1 MLSWRH
7 TGFHVHV
14 GARIWPEDETALGNL
29 AKYIICAS
37 FSQERMVYI
46 CAEKSAD
53 GIARVVYSSRD
64 GRTQKTFDAL
74 DWLAGLVVHV
84 PNKYEQL
91 VRYVG
96 YYSNKSQGMCK
107 KADND
112 HVIVS
117 IAPGEMSSK
126 EFRRNWAHLINKIY
140 EIDPLCC
147 PNCKETMRIISLI
160 ESGPM
165 IKKILIHLNR
175 CDTPNHAPPTQDE
188 KIVPERVYD
197 GSQSQIPLYEYWQ

>member
-1 MLSWRH
+1 MASHRLLRAH
-7 TGFHVHV
+7 RRKNM
-14 GARIWPEDETALGNL
+14 ARRWNCPGNL
-29 AKYIICAS
+29 GKYIIRDS
-37 FSQERMVYI
+37 FSKERMVYI
-46 CAEKSAD
+46 PAEKSAD
-53 GIARVVYSSRD
+53 GIARVVYSSKD
-64 GRTQKTFDAL
+64 DRTKKTFDVL
-74 DWLAGLVVHV
+74 DWLACLVAHV

-96 YYSNKSQGMCK
+96 YYSNKSMGMRK

-126 EFRRNWAHLINKIY
+126 EFRRNWARLIKKIY

-160 ESGPM
+160 ESGPIYM
-165 IKKILIHLNR
+165 K
-175 CDTPNHAPPTQDE
+175 
-188 KIVPERVYD
+188 ERYVD
-197 GSQSQIPLYEYWQ
+197 LLFHGLLCPAGQWMLLKRF